1 MKLKYLKK
9 KHLVQVGLFIGLCVF
24 SFFFIFPIYWAV
36 TMSFKY
42 NEDIL
47 THPTATCVL
56 VKVSSG

>member
-36 TMSFKY
+36 TMSFTY

-47 THPTATCVL
+47 DVY
-56 VKVSSG
+56 KRQE